1 MTHTLANE
9 PPIDNTLAHYM
20 EQQAL
25 AIAWDKAHTP
35 DQRAK
40 VEHLAALRLALMQRR
55 DAFTQEAVAKR
66 HARGE
71 IYSKARVAAINAIG
85 PTQSDLDS
93 NIKSSY
99 LRQPDSEGV
108 LKAHARSHFAY
119 ALVSAR
125 LLLARYPSDMADAAR
140 AMQRFEEAFAN
151 AWVDAI
157 DDANFKPELRQS
169 QREALRT
176 LRTSTHPMFLVTQ
189 PATLPGTHPAT
200 PHAVLHL
207 DDPAAH
213 ALGKAWNKLDEL
225 TQELGV
231 EPLSTFI
238 ALPGEEDSAGVPPH
252 HMLPTLNALIDAL
265 QGQGQKFPAKRAVNL
280 VLSQIHAVLLQLGEQ
295 GGRAYFEVDL

>member
-1 MTHTLANE
+1 MTHDLTDE
-9 PPIDNTLAHYM
+9 PPIDTTLAHYM

-25 AIAWDKAHTP
+25 AIALDKAHTP
-35 DQRAK
+35 GQRAK

-71 IYSKARVAAINAIG
+71 IYSKARVVSINSMG
-85 PTQSDLDS
+85 PNQSDLDG
-93 NIKSSY
+93 NVKSSY
-99 LRQPDSEGV
+99 LRQPDAEGV

-140 AMQRFEEAFAN
+140 AMQRHEEAFAN

-157 DDANFKPELRQS
+157 ADANFKPELRQS

-176 LRTSTHPMFLVTQ
+176 LRTSTRPMFLVTL
-189 PATLPGTHPAT
+189 PACP
-200 PHAVLHL
+200 HL
-207 DDPAAH
+207 DDLDAH

-225 TQELGV
+225 AQELGV

-238 ALPGEEDSAGVPPH
+238 ALPGEVDSAGVPPH
-252 HMLPTLNALIDAL
+252 HMLPTVNALIDAL
-265 QGQGQKFPAKRAVNL
+265 QGQGQKFPSKRAVNL
-280 VLSQIHAVLLQLGEQ
+280 VLTKIRTVLMQLGEQ
-295 GGRAYFEVDL
+295 GGRAYIEVDL

>member
-1 MTHTLANE
+1 MTHTPANE
-9 PPIDNTLAHYM
+9 PPIDTTLAHYM

-25 AIAWDKAHTP
+25 AIALHKAHTP

-40 VEHLAALRLALMQRR
+40 LEHLAALRFVLMQHR
-55 DAFTQEAVAKR
+55 DAFNTDAVAKR

-99 LRQPDSEGV
+99 FRQPDSEGV
-108 LKAHARSHFAY
+108 LKAHARSHFSY

-140 AMQRFEEAFAN
+140 AMQRLEEVFAN

-157 DDANFKPELRQS
+157 EDASFKPELRQS
-169 QREALRT
+169 QREALRA
-176 LRTSTHPMFLVTQ
+176 LRLSSRPMFLVTQ
-189 PATLPGTHPAT
+189 PAGLQ
-200 PHAVLHL
+200 L
-207 DDPAAH
+207 DDLGAH

-225 TQELGV
+225 AQELGAV
-231 EPLSTFI
+231 PLSTFI
-238 ALPGEEDSAGVPPH
+238 ALPGEVDSAGVPPH
-252 HMLPTLNALIDAL
+252 HMLSTLAALIDAL
-265 QGQGQKFPAKRAVNL
+265 QGKGRKFPAKRAIVP
-280 VLSQIHAVLLQLGEQ
+280 VLTKIRTVLLELGEQ

>member
-1 MTHTLANE
+1 MTHTPANE
-9 PPIDNTLAHYM
+9 PPIDTTRAHYM

-25 AIAWDKAHTP
+25 AIALDKAHTP
-35 DQRAK
+35 
-40 VEHLAALRLALMQRR
+40 EC
-55 DAFTQEAVAKR
+55 
-66 HARGE
+66 
-71 IYSKARVAAINAIG
+71 
-85 PTQSDLDS
+85 
-93 NIKSSY
+93 
-99 LRQPDSEGV
+99 V

-176 LRTSTHPMFLVTQ
+176 LRTSTQPMFLVTQ
-189 PATLPGTHPAT
+189 PAKHLARQS
-200 PHAVLHL
+200 AVLHL
-207 DDPAAH
+207 DDLDAH

-225 TQELGV
+225 AQELGV

-238 ALPGEEDSAGVPPH
+238 ALPGEDDTAGVPPH

-265 QGQGQKFPAKRAVNL
+265 QGQGQKFPAKRAVKL
-280 VLSQIHAVLLQLGEQ
+280 VLTQIRAVLLQLGEQ